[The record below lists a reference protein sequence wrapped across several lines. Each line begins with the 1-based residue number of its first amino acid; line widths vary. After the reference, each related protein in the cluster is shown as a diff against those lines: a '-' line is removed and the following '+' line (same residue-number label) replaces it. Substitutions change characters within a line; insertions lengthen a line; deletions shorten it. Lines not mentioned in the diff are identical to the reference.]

1 VKADWA
7 RRAEALQSRSP
18 ASRGARFSAR
28 LSGQTLAQ
36 VGSLSA
42 VPAWAAYDAQQRRR
56 LAITSALLVHQ
67 VALGRE
73 VRGARLAPLAALAGE
88 VLIDAIAAEPAV
100 GAPSSRDL
108 PLPPALVEE
117 GTVLLD
123 AAFQEAIGEQDNHGA
138 LALVRRAHA
147 LVEANA

>member
-1 VKADWA
+1 VKVDWA

-36 VGSLSA
+36 VEMLTA

-67 VALGRE
+67 LALSCE

-88 VLIDAIAAEPAV
+88 ALLDAIAAEPAA
-100 GAPSSRDL
+100 GAATGGDL

-123 AAFQEAIGEQDNHGA
+123 AALREAIGESGGRGT

-147 LVEANA
+147 LVEANT